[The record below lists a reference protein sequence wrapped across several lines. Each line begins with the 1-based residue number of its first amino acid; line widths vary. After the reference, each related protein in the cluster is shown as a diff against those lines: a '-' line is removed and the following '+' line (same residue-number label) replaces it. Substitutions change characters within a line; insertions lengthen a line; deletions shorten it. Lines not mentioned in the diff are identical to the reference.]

1 LHGDRRIED
10 NGRMA
15 SGDRPEFDDLAGRV
29 RARRRDLGVG
39 MREAAR
45 QIGISAATLS
55 RVERGGHLPDRENL
69 FRFQRWLEPETAG
82 DTEPREPH
90 PPGASTMEAIELH
103 LRADPDLASEDA
115 EALAR
120 MMRLAYGRMVRR

>member
-1 LHGDRRIED
+1 MPTADR
-10 NGRMA
+10 
-15 SGDRPEFDDLAGRV
+15 SEFDDLAARV

-45 QIGISAATLS
+45 QIGVSAATLS

-69 FRFQRWLEPETAG
+69 FRFQRWLEPEAG
-82 DTEPREPH
+82 GEDEPREPH
-90 PPGASTMEAIELH
+90 APGASTMEAVELH
-103 LRADPDLASEDA
+103 LRADPDLAAEDA

-120 MMRLAYGRMVRR
+120 MVRLAYGRMVGR